1 MEALWKWPAPSA
13 DEVELELTILDDTD
27 VLLASQQG
35 RALAN
40 RIGFPKPA
48 AAALCTALSEVATNI
63 VRYADGGKGT
73 IRLWIQQRDG
83 QTGILAE
90 ARDQGPGIPNVEQ
103 AITDGFTTGASRGDG
118 LGGAIRLVDHFD
130 IDSTQDTGT
139 TIRLLKWG

>member
-1 MEALWKWPAPSA
+1 METLWKWPTPST
-13 DEVELELTILDDTD
+13 DEVELELTIKDDTD
-27 VLLASQQG
+27 VLLTSQQG
-35 RALAN
+35 LALAN

-48 AAALCTALSEVATNI
+48 AAALSTALTEIATNI
-63 VRYADGGKGT
+63 VRYANGSKGT

-103 AITDGFTTGASRGDG
+103 ALTDGFSTGASRGDG
-118 LGGAIRLVDHFD
+118 LGGARRLVDHFH
-130 IDSTQDTGT
+130 IDSTQDSGT